1 MLSRHRTRPGVNSR
15 PSSPTLP
22 PRPPNSKLPRCTL
35 QGAGQLGE
43 VQYLRLSDALNG
55 APIASVGQSTARS
68 SAAMLSVAVK
78 VGSTRLLDNV
88 MLVGT
93 PDDLG
98 EPGVA

>member
-1 MLSRHRTRPGVNSR
+1 M
-15 PSSPTLP
+15 P